1 MNILTVSILT
11 RHEHPGRAARL
22 LAAAARKGLRALP
35 DHDQSIMRQL
45 ITNPRVKPVLG
56 CVLAALLLTSLGG
69 AVLSAQ
75 ESTSPG
81 LSVREG
87 HFILN
92 GQPYRGVGA
101 NYFDL
106 FRRVLHKPDDT
117 SSLAGLHQLAQAG
130 IPFVRFALAFDNR
143 DWELYFKD
151 RAEFFRRL
159 DIIVRAAEREKVGL
173 IPSFFWSFMGL
184 PDRVGETRDQW
195 GNPDSKTS
203 AQMREIVA
211 AFIERY
217 KDSSALWGYEFGN
230 EPNLIADLP
239 NAAQFRKKGGTERDD
254 MHAVQMTTM
263 LAEFAREIRRH
274 DTHRAIFSGN
284 SHPRASSWHN
294 TAEKSWKS
302 DSREQTMEIIQR
314 DNPAPLDTV
323 SIHLYAD
330 HPVQKECAA
339 WATNHVQYLA
349 PVMELARGLKRPVWI
364 GEFGLADQ
372 KDPAETR
379 AMFGRLLTDMEQAG
393 VDLAAFWVF
402 DLGNQKTWTVTPDN
416 GRAYMLKL
424 AAEANRRW
432 AQSKREPAYL
442 N

>member
-1 MNILTVSILT
+1 MLSVK
-11 RHEHPGRAARL
+11 EPAA
-22 LAAAARKGLRALP
+22 
-35 DHDQSIMRQL
+35 
-45 ITNPRVKPVLG
+45 
-56 CVLAALLLTSLGG
+56 
-69 AVLSAQ
+69 
-75 ESTSPG
+75 PG
-81 LSVREG
+81 LSVRDG
-87 HFILN
+87 RFILN

-117 SSLAGLHQLAQAG
+117 SSLAGLHQLSQAG

-143 DWELYFKD
+143 DWDMFFKD
-151 RAEFFRRL
+151 RSLFFLRL

-173 IPSFFWSFMGL
+173 IPSFFWSFMAM

-203 AQMREIVA
+203 AQMRTIVA

-217 KDSSALWGYEFGN
+217 KDSPALWGYEFGN

-239 NAAQFRKKGGTERDD
+239 NAAEFRKKGGTERDD

-263 LAEFAREIRRH
+263 LAEFAHEIRRH

-302 DSREQTMEIIQR
+302 DSREQAVEIIRR
-314 DNPAPLDTV
+314 DNPGPLDTV

-330 HPVQKECAA
+330 SPVEKECGA

-349 PVMELARGLKRPVWI
+349 PVMELARAMKRPVWI

-379 AMFGRLLTDMEQAG
+379 ARFERLLADMELSG

-402 DLGNQKTWTVTPDN
+402 DLENQKTWTVTPDN
-416 GRAYMLKL
+416 GRAHMLQL
-424 AAEANRRW
+424 TAEANRRW
-432 AQSKREPAYL
+432 NKAKIRDER
-442 N
+442 